1 MPIARTHLVW
11 IALCSLLRLT
21 SAHAQAI
28 QSREGESQAVP
39 PDSQRVAVNAA
50 AQLQLLEGVR
60 LFRAAQYDEALR
72 VFQKIDAD
80 QQPAD
85 IGFYLG
91 MVWHKLGRHLPA
103 LIAFRS
109 AGRSGLRE
117 PVADY
122 YLAVSCYRL
131 GMTAR
136 ARAGFALLVAITPT
150 AAGPAIPL
158 GPRLQQGARSFLAAL
173 PATAGDAPRESPA
186 AMSAHYDGAVHSSE
200 RLLQSDDADGA
211 LEWFEEA
218 ARSLQESP
226 ERPDR
231 PTRLTELRQ
240 LWARLRAK
248 LGTRVSS
255 ADVQAVDRLLA
266 N

>member
-1 MPIARTHLVW
+1 MSIARTHLVW

-28 QSREGESQAVP
+28 QAREGESQAVP
-39 PDSQRVAVNAA
+39 PDPQRVAVNAA

-136 ARAGFALLVAITPT
+136 ARAGFAMLVAITPT

-173 PATAGDAPRESPA
+173 PAATGDAPRESPA
-186 AMSAHYDGAVHSSE
+186 AMSAHYEGALHSSE

-226 ERPDR
+226 ERPA
-231 PTRLTELRQ
+231 RLTELRQ